1 MKTGPMFV
9 VNLHDDNN
17 GGGGDDTD
25 TDKHVAHVYF
35 GHWANGRG

>member
-17 GGGGDDTD
+17 GDDTD